1 MRELAGEWERG
12 RNGLQRGRQL
22 DRSLWSLACGLKRLA
37 KAEKLL
43 LPGQA
48 ENVQLTF
55 ILAVWRWAERKR
67 ERERAP
73 TAATTAEDTFR
84 KLLRPFTTQLATL
97 STHSLTTA
105 AARSFKGKALK
116 TKKINEI
123 YVMVMRV
130 RVGATVLSPLPTVI
144 ATFSCR

>member
-67 ERERAP
+67 ERESTYCCYYRWRHFPKTIETFYDSIGHTFHTLTHYRRCALIQRQSSEDKENKRNLCYGNESASGSHRA
-73 TAATTAEDTFR
+73 
-84 KLLRPFTTQLATL
+84 
-97 STHSLTTA
+97 
-105 AARSFKGKALK
+105 
-116 TKKINEI
+116 
-123 YVMVMRV
+123 
-130 RVGATVLSPLPTVI
+130 LPTPD
-144 ATFSCR
+144 SHCNL